1 MSRNKKEMQ
10 PFWRPNFVN
19 QSELPDIKVIRTDF
33 IINFVAV
40 TLALCVAF
48 FLLQREYRSFS
59 LAKTISGME
68 QQIRVADADDVENL
82 KLSESFRESAQ
93 YIIEVEKF
101 YDSPILAHQFLLSLA
116 SIKPDELIF
125 DTVSLSESTWKDGA
139 KEVVAYS
146 ISISGDA
153 ITSTSCSTTA
163 LA

>member
-1 MSRNKKEMQ
+1 M
-10 PFWRPNFVN
+10 
-19 QSELPDIKVIRTDF
+19 
-33 IINFVAV
+33 
-40 TLALCVAF
+40 
-48 FLLQREYRSFS
+48 
-59 LAKTISGME
+59 
-68 QQIRVADADDVENL
+68 
-82 KLSESFRESAQ
+82 SESFRESAQ

-153 ITSTSCSTTA
+153 KNLTVLEDFKTILSEKDLLNIDGFEVEIDESLRGRDERTGIFPYTIEVT
-163 LA
+163 LAPIKSKAGSSGDDEEGEGDES